1 MNRNQIKFEKIK
13 NLLIEKLGKNIEY
26 SRDEDGTEYLNI
38 KNSNLWISL
47 TFRELVVGFGC
58 NHTHFS
64 EEYENL
70 DDGVKQVFD
79 LLTNRIRSTDYIKGK
94 TIFKTT
100 VEIEFPNS
108 ELTNIGESSVLFYPF
123 WKKTTIETEYFEKL
137 IDKTEIEKESSIIL
151 NND

>member
-1 MNRNQIKFEKIK
+1 MNRNERKFQKIK
-13 NLLIEKLGKNIEY
+13 NLLIEKFGKDIEY
-26 SRDEDGTEYLNI
+26 SKDEEGTEYLNI
-38 KNSNLWISL
+38 KNSNLWISN
-47 TFRELVVGFGC
+47 TFQELVVGFGF

-70 DDGVKQVFD
+70 NEGIIQVFD
-79 LLTNRIRSTDYIKGK
+79 LLTNRIKTTDYIKGK

-123 WKKTTIETEYFEKL
+123 WKKTKIETEYFEKL
-137 IDKTEIEKESSIIL
+137 IDKTEIEKDANIIL
-151 NND
+151 NNN